1 MTTPSATPTETD
13 SELEQIVDEELK
25 VLARVQRTL
34 VAREEGPRRATS
46 QADYDADLVALRD
59 QIRDA
64 RLEDIPPLVE
74 EMERLQQVQLR
85 RSKVSEGIIDKR
97 SPYFGRLVLEEDEK
111 KREVLIGR
119 ATFLDPKTGI
129 RIVDWRDAPVSR
141 IYYRYEEGDDYEET
155 FGDRDVEG
163 EVLLRR
169 TLGITNAQLKRIGT
183 PQGSFQCRADGTWRR
198 LSQSAVALSG
208 GQGAAMRPESHHRPG
223 TLGVG
228 DADAREDKG
237 LAEITALIDPRQF
250 DLISRPTSGVVVIQ
264 GGAGSGKTTIG
275 LHRLAYLAFQDKL
288 RFTPEA
294 MLVVVFNDALVRY
307 ISRVLPSL
315 GVDGVQVVTYED
327 WAEKLRRRHFP
338 HLPLAVSEDT
348 PAHVIRFKKH
358 PRLKEVFDERIA
370 KIAHGIST
378 RLVDIAKRYEGGARA
393 LRAFAESEGQ
403 PIISRLHTLHAWL
416 ENAEGESRMMQ
427 SSGRLELLRSITTEV
442 ERAGDV
448 VSLWAEVLTD
458 PGLIRDAFHRDA
470 VPGLSDTELAWC
482 HSYCTRRCSEI
493 VTHREER
500 LDRERDGEA
509 APEEESDHDH
519 GIDGA
524 SEKEVYL
531 LDREDDALLLHAY
544 QRLVGPLRS
553 KKRHAEIYQHAFVD
567 EAQDLSPVEM
577 SVVLDTV
584 AGYAGDKSV
593 TFAGDVAQRLHMD
606 NGFTDWRTVLAQL
619 GLSHVEIEPLKLAY
633 RSTAPIIE
641 FATDILGHLRNE
653 VTGQAIR
660 GGAPVEL
667 FRFGGSGEAVG
678 FLSEALRNLA
688 LSEPLASVCVITRF
702 PEQADEYH
710 EGLRRGEVPNLRRI
724 AQQDFPF
731 RAGVDVTDVR
741 QVKGLEFDYVV
752 LVECNTTTYPADDEA
767 RHLLHI
773 AATRAAH
780 QLWVTSSGTPSLLL
794 PEALRAEAS

>member
-1 MTTPSATPTETD
+1 M
-13 SELEQIVDEELK
+13 V
-25 VLARVQRTL
+25 
-34 VAREEGPRRATS
+34 
-46 QADYDADLVALRD
+46 
-59 QIRDA
+59 
-64 RLEDIPPLVE
+64 
-74 EMERLQQVQLR
+74 
-85 RSKVSEGIIDKR
+85 
-97 SPYFGRLVLEEDEK
+97 
-111 KREVLIGR
+111 
-119 ATFLDPKTGI
+119 
-129 RIVDWRDAPVSR
+129 
-141 IYYRYEEGDDYEET
+141 
-155 FGDRDVEG
+155 
-163 EVLLRR
+163 
-169 TLGITNAQLKRIGT
+169 
-183 PQGSFQCRADGTWRR
+183 
-198 LSQSAVALSG
+198 
-208 GQGAAMRPESHHRPG
+208 
-223 TLGVG
+223 
-228 DADAREDKG
+228 
-237 LAEITALIDPRQF
+237 
-250 DLISRPTSGVVVIQ
+250 
-264 GGAGSGKTTIG
+264 
-275 LHRLAYLAFQDKL
+275 
-288 RFTPEA
+288 
-294 MLVVVFNDALVRY
+294 
-307 ISRVLPSL
+307 
-315 GVDGVQVVTYED
+315 
-327 WAEKLRRRHFP
+327 
-338 HLPLAVSEDT
+338 
-348 PAHVIRFKKH
+348 
-358 PRLKEVFDERIA
+358 
-370 KIAHGIST
+370 
-378 RLVDIAKRYEGGARA
+378 
-393 LRAFAESEGQ
+393 
-403 PIISRLHTLHAWL
+403 
-416 ENAEGESRMMQ
+416 Q

-448 VSLWAEVLTD
+448 ISLWAEVLTD
-458 PGLIRDAFHRDA
+458 PGLIREAFHRDA
-470 VPGLSDTELAWC
+470 VPGLSDAELAWC

-509 APEEESDHDH
+509 PSEEESDHDH

-724 AQQDFPF
+724 APAGLPVPRGRGCHR
-731 RAGVDVTDVR
+731 RAPGEGPRVRLRGAGGVQHHHVSGGR
-741 QVKGLEFDYVV
+741 RGA
-752 LVECNTTTYPADDEA
+752 PP
-767 RHLLHI
+767 
-773 AATRAAH
+773 AAH
-780 QLWVTSSGTPSLLL
+780 RGHARGAPAVGDVQRDALHAAPRGAARRGQLRHRHGARAHVH
-794 PEALRAEAS
+794 ALRPRVDPARGRAPHRHGQAGRHVQPERAPRGTRRRAPPARALSRRA

>member
-1 MTTPSATPTETD
+1 MTTSSAPATESD
-13 SELEQIVDEELK
+13 QELDQIVEEEQK

-34 VAREEGPRRATS
+34 LAREDGPRRSLS
-46 QADYDADLVALRD
+46 QADYDAELVALRD

-74 EMERLQQVQLR
+74 EMERLQQVALR
-85 RSKVSEGIIDKR
+85 RAQVSEGQIDKR
-97 SPYFGRLVLEEDEK
+97 SPYFGRLLLEEDEK

-169 TLGITNAQLKRIGT
+169 TLGISDGRLKRIGS
-183 PQGSFQCRADGTWRR
+183 PQGSFQLRADGSWRR
-198 LSQSAVALSG
+198 LGQSAVALSG
-208 GQGAAMRPESHHRPG
+208 GQGAAMRPESHHKPG

-228 DADAREDKG
+228 DADAREDKS
-237 LAEITALIDPRQF
+237 LSEITALIDPRQF
-250 DLISRPTSGVVVIQ
+250 ELISRPTSGVVVIQ

-275 LHRLAYLAFQDKL
+275 LHRLAYLAFQDKQ
-288 RFTPEA
+288 RFTPEN

-315 GVDGVQVVTYED
+315 GAEGVHVVTYER
-327 WAEKLRRRHFP
+327 WAEKARRRHFP
-338 HLPLAVSEDT
+338 HVPISVADDT
-348 PAHVIRFKKH
+348 PAHVIRLKKH

-370 KIAHGIST
+370 QISADISA
-378 RLVDIAKRYEGGARA
+378 RIVDIGKRHEGGGRA
-393 LRAFAESEGQ
+393 LRAFEESAGQ
-403 PIISRLHTLHAWL
+403 PIIARLHLLSAWL
-416 ENAEGESRMMQ
+416 DNAENESRQ
-427 SSGRLELLRSITTEV
+427 VNAAGRHELQRTITQEV
-442 ERAGDV
+442 ERSGDV
-448 VSLWAEVLTD
+448 VALWADLLTD
-458 PGLIRDAFHRDA
+458 AGLLRAAFQRDDA
-470 VPGLSDTELAWC
+470 PGLSEAELEWC
-482 HSYCTRRCSEI
+482 HAYCTRRCTDI
-493 VTHREER
+493 VAYREER
-500 LDRERDGEA
+500 LDRERDEDA
-509 APEEESDHDH
+509 APQEASDHDH

-524 SEKEVYL
+524 SEKDTVS

-544 QRLVGPLRS
+544 QQLVGPLRA
-553 KKRHAEIYQHAFVD
+553 KKRQALTYEHAFVD

-584 AGYAGDKSV
+584 SGRGGDKSV

-619 GLSHVEIEPLKLAY
+619 GLSHVEIEPLKLSY

-653 VTGQAIR
+653 VTGQATR

-667 FRFGGSGEAVG
+667 FRFGSSGETVG
-678 FLSEALRNLA
+678 FLSEALRNLVLA
-688 LSEPLASVCVITRF
+688 EPLASVAVITRY
-702 PEQADEYH
+702 PEQADEYA
-710 EGLRRGEVPNLRRI
+710 EGLKRGEVPNLRRI
-724 AQQDFPF
+724 ADQDFPF
-731 RAGVDVTDVR
+731 RPGVDVTDVR

-752 LVECNTTTYPADDEA
+752 LVECNSTTYPQDDEA

-780 QLWVTSSGTPSLLL
+780 QLWITASGTPSLLL
-794 PEALRAEAS
+794 PEALRAEAG

>member
-1 MTTPSATPTETD
+1 MTTPPSPATESD
-13 SELEQIVDEELK
+13 LERDQIVDEEQK
-25 VLARVQRTL
+25 VLARVLRT
-34 VAREEGPRRATS
+34 VAGREEGPRRATS

-74 EMERLQQVQLR
+74 EMERLQQVAMR
-85 RSKVSEGIIDKR
+85 RAQVSEGQIDKR

-111 KREVLIGR
+111 RREVLIGR

-155 FGDRDVEG
+155 FGDRDVLG

-169 TLGITNAQLKRIGT
+169 TLGISDGKLKRVGS
-183 PQGSFQCRADGTWRR
+183 PQGSFQLRADGSWRR
-198 LSQSAVALSG
+198 LGQSAVALSG
-208 GQGAAMRPESHHRPG
+208 GQGAAMRPESYHKPG

-228 DADAREDKG
+228 DADTREDKS
-237 LAEITALIDPRQF
+237 LSEITALIDPRQF

-275 LHRLAYLAFQDKL
+275 LHRLAYLAFQDKQ

-315 GVDGVQVVTYED
+315 GAEGVQVVTYER
-327 WAEKLRRRHFP
+327 WAEKARRRHFP
-338 HLPLAVSEDT
+338 HLPLGVADDT

-358 PRLKEVFDERIA
+358 PRLKQVFDERIDQMA
-370 KIAHGIST
+370 AAMAA
-378 RLVDIAKRYEGGARA
+378 RVVDIAKRYEGGARV
-393 LRAFAESEGQ
+393 LRAFAETESR
-403 PIISRLHTLHAWL
+403 PIITRLRMLTSWL
-416 ENAEGESRMMQ
+416 ENTEGESRMVNA
-427 SSGRLELLRSITTEV
+427 SGRLELVRSIANEV

-448 VSLWAEVLTD
+448 VALWADVLTD
-458 PGLIRDAFHRDA
+458 PNLIRDAFHQDETA
-470 VPGLSDTELAWC
+470 GLSDAELSWC
-482 HSYCTRRCSEI
+482 HAYCTRRCSDI
-493 VTHREER
+493 VNYREER
-500 LDRERDGEA
+500 MDRERDEEG
-509 APEEESDHDH
+509 APEEALDHDR

-524 SEKEVYL
+524 MEKETTL

-544 QRLVGPLRS
+544 QRLVGPLRA
-553 KKRHAEIYQHAFVD
+553 KKRQALVYEHAFVD

-584 AGYAGDKSV
+584 AGYAGEKSI

-606 NGFTDWRTVLAQL
+606 NGFTDWRTVLGQL
-619 GLSHVEIEPLKLAY
+619 GLSHVEIEPLKLSY

-641 FATDILGHLRNE
+641 FSTEILGHLRNE
-653 VTGQAIR
+653 VTGQATR
-660 GGAPVEL
+660 NGAPVEL
-667 FRFGGSGEAVG
+667 FRFGSSGEAVG
-678 FLSEALRNLA
+678 FLSEALRNLVLA
-688 LSEPLASVCVITRF
+688 EPLASVAVITRY
-702 PEQADEYH
+702 PEQADEYAD
-710 EGLRRGEVPNLRRI
+710 GLRRGEVPNLRRI
-724 AQQDFPF
+724 ADQDFPF
-731 RAGVDVTDVR
+731 RPGVDVTDVR

-752 LVECNTTTYPADDEA
+752 LVECNSTTYPADDEA

-794 PEALRAEAS
+794 PEALRAEAG